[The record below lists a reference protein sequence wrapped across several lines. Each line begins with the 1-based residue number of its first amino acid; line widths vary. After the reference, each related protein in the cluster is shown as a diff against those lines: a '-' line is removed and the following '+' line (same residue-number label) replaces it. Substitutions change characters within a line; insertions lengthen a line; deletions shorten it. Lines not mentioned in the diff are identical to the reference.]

1 LLPCGAAHAV
11 HQPTIITTIAGR
23 GPPQTLVSILEESV
37 TEDKYKQ
44 SNDELMSQL
53 EEQIKFIISSS
64 KSFDEGNEAEAKRLA
79 NHLRTLLYDTI
90 VFRINQYN
98 ATNFI

>member
-1 LLPCGAAHAV
+1 
-11 HQPTIITTIAGR
+11 
-23 GPPQTLVSILEESV
+23 
-37 TEDKYKQ
+37 
-44 SNDELMSQL
+44 MSQL